1 MMIFESVQFSNEFTI
16 SDLQAKID
24 SGYFDEFL
32 NDFSIFVMTEKGIV
46 KINKDNKQIE

>member
-32 NDFSIFVMTEKGIV
+32 NWL
-46 KINKDNKQIE
+46 